1 MEILH
6 GKDLADA
13 IFSLF
18 AKPGRLRCA
27 VAFWGPSLAKLAFDR
42 KAEVVLDI
50 SMGGTS
56 RNALK
61 AFGLRKK
68 KLPNAKSRVT
78 VLDKLH
84 AKIFI
89 GEQLAIIG
97 SANASR
103 NALGF
108 DGRVP
113 ALLEAGVVIDRDEDP
128 KAYARLERLFAKYRG
143 LSRPIVPEDLDRAV
157 RAPTNPAARDH
168 SASSETAAL
177 SIFNSLLARP
187 ESFKESSYIFADDNI
202 EKSELKKAEDAY
214 VEEFDESP
222 KASGRHHICTL
233 DDEPGI
239 DNVLRGART
248 VMMFWFSS
256 YAGLYAYHDIV
267 RIEHG
272 KRNVSYFGRKGW
284 PKVRLEL
291 GIPALSKEAAWQR
304 DMHSAQSI
312 AKSLKQAASERFVAM
327 TSDELFEW
335 LEREDVKEA

>member
-13 IFSLF
+13 IMSLI

-68 KLPNAKSRVT
+68 KLPNAKSQVT

-103 NALGF
+103 NALGS

-113 ALLEAGVVIDRDEDP
+113 ALLEAGVLIDRDDDP
-128 KAYARLERLFAKYRG
+128 QAYARLEQMFAEYRG

-168 SASSETAAL
+168 SASNETAAL

-187 ESFKESSYIFADDNI
+187 ESFKDSSYIFADDDI
-202 EKSELKKAEDAY
+202 EKPELEKAEDAY
-214 VEEFDESP
+214 IEEFDEAP

-233 DDEPGI
+233 GDQPKI
-239 DNVLRGART
+239 DNVLRGAST
-248 VMMFWFSS
+248 VMMFWFANN
-256 YAGLYAYHDIV
+256 AGLYAYYDIV

-272 KRNVSYFGRKGW
+272 KRNVSYFGRTGW
-284 PKVRLEL
+284 TKVRLQL
-291 GIPALSKEAAWQR
+291 GILALSKGDAWRR
-304 DMHSAQSI
+304 DMHSAESI
-312 AKSLKQAASERFVAM
+312 AGSLKQAVSGRFVAM

-335 LEREDVKEA
+335 LEREVAKEA